1 MQNQS
6 NNIVNPYINMYLNV
20 ITIDILDTDVQT
32 TVIWDIDIQSVSCF
46 NLIKLNI
53 GQLPLIWLI
62 IVKSDH

>member
-1 MQNQS
+1 
-6 NNIVNPYINMYLNV
+6 MYLNV

-62 IVKSDH
+62 IVK